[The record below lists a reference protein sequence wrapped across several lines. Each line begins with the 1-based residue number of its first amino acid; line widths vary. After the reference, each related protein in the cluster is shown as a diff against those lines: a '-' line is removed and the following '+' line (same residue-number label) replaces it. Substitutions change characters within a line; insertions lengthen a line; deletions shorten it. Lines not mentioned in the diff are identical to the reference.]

1 MRLADYAVTRVGNKT
16 TVHKLTPG
24 TQCRLRV
31 KDNTL
36 WSFNAEVVETS
47 STLKDVAGEWGL
59 VVCYQYEEETYY
71 YIKD

>member
-1 MRLADYAVTRVGNKT
+1 MRLADYAATSVGDT
-16 TVHKLTPG
+16 TTLHKLTPG

-36 WSFNAEVVETS
+36 WRFNAEVVETS
-47 STLKDVAGEWGL
+47 SALKNVAEEWGL
-59 VVCYQYEEETYY
+59 VVCYQYQEETYY